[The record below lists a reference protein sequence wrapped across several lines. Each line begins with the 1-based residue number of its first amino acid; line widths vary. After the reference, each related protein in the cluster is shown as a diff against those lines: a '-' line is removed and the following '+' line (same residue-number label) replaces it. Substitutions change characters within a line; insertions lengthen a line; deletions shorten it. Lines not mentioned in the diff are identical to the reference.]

1 MQNSK
6 YQLTLPDYLL
16 AFWDD
21 FERQRD
27 NIRSVAISNKKRNR
41 KYIIKEEL
49 VASTLNEASY
59 ETDQAILNTLDML
72 SHHVQGYVNGL
83 HFDVK
88 SERTSMCSF
97 VNENFVVEDETKNI
111 INNSND
117 NYVIFDTSG
126 SVPSTSNTNYC

>member
-1 MQNSK
+1 MLS
-6 YQLTLPDYLL
+6 LPDYII

-21 FERQRD
+21 FEKQRD

-49 VASTLNEASY
+49 VANTVNEASY

-97 VNENFVVEDETKNI
+97 VNENFVVEDETKNNI
-111 INNSND
+111 CINSND
-117 NYVIFDTSG
+117 NYVIYETSG
-126 SVPSTSNTNYC
+126 STVPSTSNTNYC